1 MKLNR
6 RHLLRAT
13 LAAGAATATQ
23 LSWVK
28 PGGATSATDEPSQ
41 SAQVHQ
47 ASPSDLAAL
56 SLKSLPDPE
65 LASLLLHCCTLTPA
79 PSRTGSNTATNSPAH
94 EIFDRHWQIAS
105 FQAQSSL
112 YQPQFHGVAVRMA
125 DRAAIYGKRQNFG
138 LALRSPQHNIIALQ
152 ATQSDAEWLQYATA
166 PLEAF
171 DLLQPE
177 QGQIHSWV
185 KQLHAQLQPQIQAA
199 VQQFDLELPCY
210 VTGYSLGGALAHVAA
225 AEIALNAPQL
235 RDKIHI
241 YSFGVP
247 QFGDR
252 TFAKFY
258 DALLP
263 YTYCFVN
270 LADCIPALP
279 SDLAY
284 QPIGQAHT
292 YLKQQGNMALNH
304 AIETYQA
311 AIGFS

>member
-1 MKLNR
+1 
-6 RHLLRAT
+6 
-13 LAAGAATATQ
+13 
-23 LSWVK
+23 
-28 PGGATSATDEPSQ
+28 
-41 SAQVHQ
+41 
-47 ASPSDLAAL
+47 
-56 SLKSLPDPE
+56 
-65 LASLLLHCCTLTPA
+65 
-79 PSRTGSNTATNSPAH
+79 
-94 EIFDRHWQIAS
+94 
-105 FQAQSSL
+105 
-112 YQPQFHGVAVRMA
+112 MA